1 MRIVLGHVVVLWLAT
16 PGLAADTYVIDRTQS
31 EARFEVSYLLST
43 VVGRLRDISGSINLD
58 FANPTASS
66 VKFSIKVSSV
76 DTGSV
81 ELDRLLCSPD
91 FLHTKKFSQM
101 TFQSSHI
108 KSTANTDVYQVVGD
122 LTLRGVTKPVKLWV
136 EVGGPVAHAS
146 GLPRAHFRAKTTL
159 NRRDYG
165 INWHEIVDRG
175 VLVGDAVQVTVNLVA
190 LKHTPDPSE

>member
-1 MRIVLGHVVVLWLAT
+1 
-16 PGLAADTYVIDRTQS
+16 
-31 EARFEVSYLLST
+31 
-43 VVGRLRDISGSINLD
+43 
-58 FANPTASS
+58 
-66 VKFSIKVSSV
+66 
-76 DTGSV
+76 
-81 ELDRLLCSPD
+81 
-91 FLHTKKFSQM
+91 M

-108 KSTANTDVYQVVGD
+108 KSTTNNDVYQVVGD

-165 INWHEIVDRG
+165 INWHEIVDPG

-190 LKHTPDPSE
+190 LKHTPDQSK